1 MRNPEVT
8 AQASGVILLQVNFQV
23 VRSVETRQEKV
34 LVVDDEEH
42 IVELVELYLGKEG
55 YRVVSAYDGDAA
67 IEKFGVEKPD
77 LLVLDIMLPGR
88 DGLDVLREIR
98 KTSQV
103 PVIMLTARESEVDKV
118 VGLELGADDYLT
130 KPFSPRELVARVKAV
145 LRRVNP
151 PVEEE
156 PVISVGGLT
165 LDTARRKVEV
175 EGLGQVELTAREF
188 DLLYVLAANPGIV
201 LKRDRLMEK
210 VWGYEY
216 IGDTRTVDVYIRHLR
231 EKLDDDA
238 DNPRFIETV
247 RGVGYRFKAG

>member
-1 MRNPEVT
+1 MEAKPEK
-8 AQASGVILLQVNFQV
+8 I
-23 VRSVETRQEKV
+23 
-34 LVVDDEEH
+34 LVVDDEVH
-42 IVELVELYLGKEG
+42 IIELVELYLSKEG
-55 YRVVSAYDGDAA
+55 YQVVKATDGDEAV
-67 IEKFGVEKPD
+67 EKFADEKPD

-88 DGLDVLREIR
+88 DGLDVLRQVR

-145 LRRVNP
+145 LRRSKPTAAEAADV
-151 PVEEE
+151 VERD
-156 PVISVGGLT
+156 GLAI
-165 LDTARRKVEV
+165 DTQRRQVQV
-175 EGLGQVELTAREF
+175 EGRGEVELTAKEF
-188 DLLYVLAANPGIV
+188 DLLLVLASNPGIV
-201 LKRDRLMEK
+201 LTRERLMEK

-231 EKLDDDA
+231 EKLA
-238 DNPRFIETV
+238 DNAESPRFIQTV

>member
-1 MRNPEVT
+1 MEN
-8 AQASGVILLQVNFQV
+8 
-23 VRSVETRQEKV
+23 RQEKI

-55 YRVVSAYDGDAA
+55 YQVASALDGDAA
-67 IEKFGVEKPD
+67 IERFGLEKPD
-77 LLVLDIMLPGR
+77 LVVLDIMLPGK

-98 KTSQV
+98 KSSAV

-145 LRRVNP
+145 LRRSRP
-151 PVEEE
+151 QEEAGE
-156 PVISVGGLT
+156 AVITRGDLT
-165 LDTARRKVEV
+165 VDAGRRRVEV
-175 EGLGQVELTAREF
+175 KGLGEVELTAKEF

-216 IGDTRTVDVYIRHLR
+216 VGDTRTVDVYIRHLR
-231 EKLDDDA
+231 EKLNDEA

-247 RGVGYRFKAG
+247 RGVGYRFKGE

>member
-1 MRNPEVT
+1 MEAKPEK
-8 AQASGVILLQVNFQV
+8 I
-23 VRSVETRQEKV
+23 

-42 IVELVELYLGKEG
+42 IIELVELYLSKEG
-55 YRVVSAYDGDAA
+55 YQVVKATDGDEAV
-67 IEKFGVEKPD
+67 EKFADEKPD

-88 DGLDVLREIR
+88 DGLDVLRQVR

-145 LRRVNP
+145 LRRSKPTAAEAADV
-151 PVEEE
+151 VERD
-156 PVISVGGLT
+156 GLAI
-165 LDTARRKVEV
+165 DTQRRQVQV
-175 EGLGQVELTAREF
+175 EGRGEVELTAKEF
-188 DLLYVLAANPGIV
+188 DLLLVLASNPGIV
-201 LKRDRLMEK
+201 LTRERLMEK

-231 EKLDDDA
+231 EKLA
-238 DNPRFIETV
+238 DNAESPRFIQTV

>member
-1 MRNPEVT
+1 MEAKPEK
-8 AQASGVILLQVNFQV
+8 I
-23 VRSVETRQEKV
+23 

-42 IVELVELYLGKEG
+42 IIELVELYLSKEG
-55 YRVVSAYDGDAA
+55 YQVVKATDGDEAV
-67 IEKFGVEKPD
+67 EKFADEKPD

-88 DGLDVLREIR
+88 DGLDVLRQVR

-145 LRRVNP
+145 LRRSKPMAAEAADV
-151 PVEEE
+151 VERD
-156 PVISVGGLT
+156 GLAI
-165 LDTARRKVEV
+165 DTQRRQVQV
-175 EGLGQVELTAREF
+175 EGRGEVELTAKEF
-188 DLLYVLAANPGIV
+188 DLLLVLASNPGIV
-201 LKRDRLMEK
+201 LTRERLMEK

-231 EKLDDDA
+231 EKLA
-238 DNPRFIETV
+238 DNAESPRFIQTA

>member
-1 MRNPEVT
+1 
-8 AQASGVILLQVNFQV
+8 L
-23 VRSVETRQEKV
+23 ETRPEKI

-42 IVELVELYLGKEG
+42 ILELVELYLGKEG
-55 YRVVSAYDGDAA
+55 YKVVSAQDGDAA
-67 IEKFGVEKPD
+67 VERFAMEKPD
-77 LLVLDIMLPGR
+77 LLVLDIMLPGK

-98 KTSQV
+98 KTSRV

-145 LRRVNP
+145 LRRAGP
-151 PVEEE
+151 HADE
-156 PVISVGGLT
+156 PELVITRGGLT
-165 LDTARRKVEV
+165 IDSGRRAVEV
-175 EGLGQVELTAREF
+175 EGAGPVELTAKEF
-188 DLLYVLAANPGIV
+188 DLLYVMAANPGIV
-201 LKRDRLMEK
+201 LTRERLMEK

-231 EKLDDDA
+231 EKLADDA

-247 RGVGYRFKAG
+247 RGVGYRFKGA

>member
-1 MRNPEVT
+1 M
-8 AQASGVILLQVNFQV
+8 
-23 VRSVETRQEKV
+23 RSVESRQEKV

-67 IEKFGVEKPD
+67 LEKFGVEKPD

-88 DGLDVLREIR
+88 DGLEVLREIR
-98 KTSQV
+98 KSSQV

-165 LDTARRKVEV
+165 LDTARRRVEV
-175 EGLGQVELTAREF
+175 EGTGQVELTAREF

-231 EKLDDDA
+231 EKLADDA

>member
-1 MRNPEVT
+1 
-8 AQASGVILLQVNFQV
+8 L
-23 VRSVETRQEKV
+23 ETRPEKI

-42 IVELVELYLGKEG
+42 ILELVELYLGKEG
-55 YRVVSAYDGDAA
+55 YKVVSAQDGDAA
-67 IEKFGVEKPD
+67 VERFALEKPD
-77 LLVLDIMLPGR
+77 LLVLDIMLPGK

-98 KTSQV
+98 KTSRV

-145 LRRVNP
+145 LRRAGP
-151 PVEEE
+151 HADE
-156 PVISVGGLT
+156 PELVITRGGLT
-165 LDTARRKVEV
+165 IDSGRRAVEV
-175 EGLGQVELTAREF
+175 EGAGPVELTAKEF
-188 DLLYVLAANPGIV
+188 DLLYVMAANPGIV
-201 LKRDRLMEK
+201 LTRERLMEK

-231 EKLDDDA
+231 EKLADDA

-247 RGVGYRFKAG
+247 RGVGYRFKGA

>member
-1 MRNPEVT
+1 METKPEK
-8 AQASGVILLQVNFQV
+8 I
-23 VRSVETRQEKV
+23 

-42 IVELVELYLGKEG
+42 IIELVELYLGKEG
-55 YRVVSAYDGDAA
+55 YQVVKALDGDEAV
-67 IEKFGVEKPD
+67 EKFAAEKPD

-88 DGLDVLREIR
+88 DGLDVLREVR

-145 LRRVNP
+145 LRRSKP
-151 PVEEE
+151 AAAEAAE
-156 PVISVGGLT
+156 VIEREGLT
-165 LDTARRKVEV
+165 IDAQRRQVDV
-175 EGLGQVELTAREF
+175 EGQGTVELTAKEF
-188 DLLYVLAANPGIV
+188 DLLLVLASNPGIV
-201 LKRDRLMEK
+201 LTRERLMEK

-231 EKLDDDA
+231 EKLA
-238 DNPRFIETV
+238 DNAESPRFIQTV

>member
-1 MRNPEVT
+1 MQAKPEK
-8 AQASGVILLQVNFQV
+8 I
-23 VRSVETRQEKV
+23 

-42 IVELVELYLGKEG
+42 IIELVELYLSKEG
-55 YRVVSAYDGDAA
+55 YQVVKATDGDEAV
-67 IEKFGVEKPD
+67 EKFTGEKPD

-88 DGLDVLREIR
+88 DGLDVLREVR

-145 LRRVNP
+145 LRRSKP
-151 PVEEE
+151 AAAE
-156 PVISVGGLT
+156 
-165 LDTARRKVEV
+165 AVEV
-175 EGLGQVELTAREF
+175 VERDGLSIDTQRRQVQVEGRGAVELTAKEF
-188 DLLYVLAANPGIV
+188 DLLLVLASNPGIV
-201 LKRDRLMEK
+201 LTRERLMEK

-231 EKLDDDA
+231 EKLA
-238 DNPRFIETV
+238 DNADSPRFIQTV